1 MKKPHEQHAALA
13 DAFQVADTN
22 TPRTKEGNGSFGFAK
37 TGLPISPAREASV
50 KKAALASAASR
61 GAKVEAAKAVAPAL
75 GVAPLKKKG
84 LTVKKGLLGM

>member
-1 MKKPHEQHAALA
+1 MIKMKPHEQHAAMA
-13 DAFQVADTN
+13 NAFQVADAN

-61 GAKVEAAKAVAPAL
+61 GAKVAAAKAAPPAL
-75 GVAPLKKKG
+75 GPPTPKI
-84 LTVKKGLLGM
+84 KKGLLGM